1 MSRKGTYI
9 LNRIVGSRR
18 VLQDK
23 KRERSRREAGEQ
35 GRKERAEGRPRQRQ
49 ESQRKEPPRGSRTM
63 RLPPLSV
70 ITTWPVPNYTH
81 PQTHGR
87 ALLITNLLL
96 ITLVLLAVLGRLYA
110 RLIIKRWYGADD
122 SMIVL
127 ACLAT
132 IGMNTVVILANERYG
147 WNRHIYDIPPRMIAS
162 AGKIAFVAKLA
173 FVFAATFTRLSL
185 IAFYYR
191 LVKDSGLRWFKGVLH
206 ASLAWTVAVWVCFVC
221 QTIWLCRPVE
231 AYWQY
236 PPNPDAYC
244 LDEGK
249 VMLGGGVINCVSDL
263 LTTVLPIPIV
273 MRLQMPLKQRIG
285 VCVLLCLGFIVTIA
299 GVIRTYFIWKSL
311 IDSWDQTWFTY
322 PLWIAA
328 AVEIDLAV
336 ICACAPAWK
345 SLLRQPIVT
354 LSSRVSSKLSSLR
367 SPSHSGGMSDC
378 TPASSSN
385 GTSSFFVPLR
395 SLSRFQLRKME
406 FEQHS
411 RGGGTTSGN
420 RVAAGDVERRYHR
433 PGMDDDA
440 IEALGDIGGRE
451 FRHSEIVLD
460 DPTASSS
467 SSSNRRC
474 VTPSLQIMKQ
484 QSVEQEVVHIS
495 EFLAKHAGEDDAQ
508 RHDERA
514 GYRRRMSPHQ

>member
-1 MSRKGTYI
+1 
-9 LNRIVGSRR
+9 
-18 VLQDK
+18 
-23 KRERSRREAGEQ
+23 
-35 GRKERAEGRPRQRQ
+35 
-49 ESQRKEPPRGSRTM
+49 M

-81 PQTHGR
+81 PSTHGR

-96 ITLVLLAVLGRLYA
+96 IALVLLAVLGRLYA

-127 ACLAT
+127 ACVAT
-132 IGMNTVVILANERYG
+132 VGMNTVVILANERYG
-147 WNRHIYDIPPRMIAS
+147 WNRHIYDIPPAMIAE

-191 LVKDSGLRWFKGVLH
+191 LVKDSGLKWFKGVLH
-206 ASLAWTVAVWVCFVC
+206 ASLAWTVAV
-221 QTIWLCRPVE
+221 PVE

-236 PPNPDAYC
+236 PPNPDAHC

-311 IDSWDQTWFTY
+311 MDSWDQTWFAY

-336 ICACAPAWK
+336 LLIEAERKKPGANPRRWKAWLLKLCNQICACAPAWK

-354 LSSRVSSKLSSLR
+354 ISSRVSSKISSLR
-367 SPSHSGGMSDC
+367 SPSQSGGTPDC
-378 TPASSSN
+378 TPASSAN

-406 FEQHS
+406 FEHQQP
-411 RGGGTTSGN
+411 RGNRTRSGS
-420 RVAAGDVERRYHR
+420 RVAAGDVERTCYQ
-433 PGMDDDA
+433 PGMDDDP
-440 IEALGDIGGRE
+440 IEVLGDIGRRE

-460 DPTASSS
+460 DPGVSTSSS
-467 SSSNRRC
+467 SSSNHRC
-474 VTPSLQIMKQ
+474 VTPSLQIMKR

-495 EFLAKHAGEDDAQ
+495 EFLAQHAREDEAR
-508 RHDERA
+508 RHDERV
-514 GYRRRMSPHQ
+514 GYGRRMSPHGWLS

>member
-1 MSRKGTYI
+1 
-9 LNRIVGSRR
+9 
-18 VLQDK
+18 
-23 KRERSRREAGEQ
+23 
-35 GRKERAEGRPRQRQ
+35 
-49 ESQRKEPPRGSRTM
+49 M

-81 PQTHGR
+81 PPTHGR

-127 ACLAT
+127 ACVAT
-132 IGMNTVVILANERYG
+132 VGMNTVVILANERYG
-147 WNRHIYDIPPRMIAS
+147 WNRHIYDIPPPMIAE

-206 ASLAWTVAVWVCFVC
+206 ASLAWTVAVWTFSGVGFG
-221 QTIWLCRPVE
+221 PVE

-236 PPNPDAYC
+236 PPNPDAHC

-311 IDSWDQTWFTY
+311 MDSWDQTWFAY

-354 LSSRVSSKLSSLR
+354 ISSRVSSKISSLR
-367 SPSHSGGMSDC
+367 SPSHFGGTPDC
-378 TPASSSN
+378 TPASSAN

-406 FEQHS
+406 FEHQQP
-411 RGGGTTSGN
+411 RGRGARSGS
-420 RVAAGDVERRYHR
+420 RVAKGDVERTCYQ
-433 PGMDDDA
+433 PGMDDDP
-440 IEALGDIGGRE
+440 IEVLGDIGRRE

-460 DPTASSS
+460 DPGVSSSSASSS
-467 SSSNRRC
+467 NHRC

-495 EFLAKHAGEDDAQ
+495 EFLAQHAREDEAR
-508 RHDERA
+508 RHDERV
-514 GYRRRMSPHQ
+514 GYGRRMSPQKWLS

>member
-1 MSRKGTYI
+1 
-9 LNRIVGSRR
+9 
-18 VLQDK
+18 
-23 KRERSRREAGEQ
+23 
-35 GRKERAEGRPRQRQ
+35 
-49 ESQRKEPPRGSRTM
+49 M

-81 PQTHGR
+81 PKTHGR

-147 WNRHIYDIPPRMIAS
+147 WNRHIYDIPPQMIS
-162 AGKIAFVAKLA
+162 E
-173 FVFAATFTRLSL
+173 AARL
-185 IAFYYR
+185 R
-191 LVKDSGLRWFKGVLH
+191 LWRNWRLDSGLRWFKGVLH
-206 ASLAWTVAVWVCFVC
+206 TSLAWTVAVWVCFVC

-236 PPNPDAYC
+236 PPNPDAHC

-311 IDSWDQTWFTY
+311 IDSWDQTWFAY

-328 AVEIDLAV
+328 AVEIGLAV

-354 LSSRVSSKLSSLR
+354 ISSRVSSKISSLR
-367 SPSHSGGMSDC
+367 SPSHSGATPDC
-378 TPASSSN
+378 TPESSAN

-406 FEQHS
+406 FEKQPRGEAIS
-411 RGGGTTSGN
+411 RS
-420 RVAAGDVERRYHR
+420 RAAGDVERTRYQ
-433 PGMDDDA
+433 PGIDDDP
-440 IEALGDIGGRE
+440 IEVLGDIGRRE

-460 DPTASSS
+460 DPASTSSASSS
-467 SSSNRRC
+467 NHRC

-484 QSVEQEVVHIS
+484 QEVEQEVVHIS
-495 EFLAKHAGEDDAQ
+495 EFLAQHAQEDEAW

-514 GYRRRMSPHQ
+514 GYGRRMSPHGWR

>member
-1 MSRKGTYI
+1 
-9 LNRIVGSRR
+9 
-18 VLQDK
+18 
-23 KRERSRREAGEQ
+23 
-35 GRKERAEGRPRQRQ
+35 
-49 ESQRKEPPRGSRTM
+49 M

-70 ITTWPVPNYTH
+70 ITTWPVPNYMRPH
-81 PQTHGR
+81 THGR

-127 ACLAT
+127 ACVAT

-147 WNRHIYDIPPRMIAS
+147 WNRHIYDIPPSMIS
-162 AGKIAFVAKLA
+162 EAGKIAFVAKLA

-236 PPNPDAYC
+236 PPNPDAHC

-311 IDSWDQTWFTY
+311 IDSWDQTWFAY

-354 LSSRVSSKLSSLR
+354 ISSRVSSKISSLR
-367 SPSHSGGMSDC
+367 SPSHSGATPDC
-378 TPASSSN
+378 TPASSAN

-406 FEQHS
+406 FEQQPRGEGNMS
-411 RGGGTTSGN
+411 RK
-420 RVAAGDVERRYHR
+420 RAAVDVERTCYQ
-433 PGMDDDA
+433 PGMDDDP
-440 IEALGDIGGRE
+440 IEGLGDIGRRE

-460 DPTASSS
+460 DPASTSSASSS
-467 SSSNRRC
+467 NHRC

-495 EFLAKHAGEDDAQ
+495 EFLAQHAHEDEAR

-514 GYRRRMSPHQ
+514 VYGRRMSPHGWPG

>member
-1 MSRKGTYI
+1 
-9 LNRIVGSRR
+9 
-18 VLQDK
+18 
-23 KRERSRREAGEQ
+23 
-35 GRKERAEGRPRQRQ
+35 
-49 ESQRKEPPRGSRTM
+49 M
-63 RLPPLSV
+63 RHPPLSV

-81 PQTHGR
+81 PSTHGR

-127 ACLAT
+127 ACVAT
-132 IGMNTVVILANERYG
+132 VGMNTVVILANERYG
-147 WNRHIYDIPPRMIAS
+147 WNRHIYDIPPAMIAE

-173 FVFAATFTRLSL
+173 FVFAATFTR
-185 IAFYYR
+185 
-191 LVKDSGLRWFKGVLH
+191 
-206 ASLAWTVAVWVCFVC
+206 
-221 QTIWLCRPVE
+221 PVE

-236 PPNPDAYC
+236 PPNPDAHC

-311 IDSWDQTWFTY
+311 MDSWDQTWFAY

-354 LSSRVSSKLSSLR
+354 ISSRVSSKISSLR
-367 SPSHSGGMSDC
+367 SPSQSGGTPDC
-378 TPASSSN
+378 TPASSAN

-406 FEQHS
+406 FEHQQP
-411 RGGGTTSGN
+411 RGNGTRSGS
-420 RVAAGDVERRYHR
+420 RVAAGDVERTCYQ
-433 PGMDDDA
+433 PGMDDDP
-440 IEALGDIGGRE
+440 IEVLGDIGRRE

-460 DPTASSS
+460 DPGVSTSSS
-467 SSSNRRC
+467 SSSNHRC

-495 EFLAKHAGEDDAQ
+495 EFLAQHAREDEAR
-508 RHDERA
+508 RHDERV
-514 GYRRRMSPHQ
+514 GYGRRMSPHGWLS